1 MAGGKCFVLLVGLP
15 GAGKSTMARALKDS
29 CQDAEVIEFDQ
40 VELELN
46 AGAYS
51 SEKWQASREQSMKRA
66 KESTAKYVILDDNF
80 YYRSMRKPYY

>member
-1 MAGGKCFVLLVGLP
+1 MGGKCFVLLVGIP
-15 GAGKSTMARALKDS
+15 GAGKSTIARAIKDS
-29 CQDAEVIEFDQ
+29 LVDAEVIEFDQ

-46 AGAYS
+46 GGTFS

-66 KESTAKYVILDDNF
+66 KESTANYVILDDNF

>member
-1 MAGGKCFVLLVGLP
+1 M
-15 GAGKSTMARALKDS
+15 
-29 CQDAEVIEFDQ
+29 IEFDQ

-46 AGAYS
+46 GGAYS

-80 YYRSMRKPYY
+80 YYRSMRKPYYYLAREEQLRYLEVHLHVPLDLAI